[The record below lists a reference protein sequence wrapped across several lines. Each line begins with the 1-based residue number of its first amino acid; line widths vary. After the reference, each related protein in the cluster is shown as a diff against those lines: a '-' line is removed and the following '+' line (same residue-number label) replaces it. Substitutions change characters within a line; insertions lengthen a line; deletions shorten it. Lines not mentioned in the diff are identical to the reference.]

1 MADGAVC
8 TIRHLFIMF
17 NNCKKDIKFI
27 RYYVCTGIDTNLLYF
42 VEYDIPR

>member
-17 NNCKKDIKFI
+17 NNCKKHVKYI
-27 RYYVCTGIDTNLLYF
+27 RYYVCIEDNCNLLYF